1 MTDGPLE
8 SAPMTDGPLESR
20 LRVRPYALTGG
31 RVRSSIE
38 LALETIVRVTTRGEA
53 SATELASERRQIC
66 RICANLS
73 SIAEVSAH
81 LKLPLGVVRVLVG
94 DMVTEGL
101 LETNATTMIADQDP
115 RPDLRLLERV
125 LDGLQ
130 AL

>member
-1 MTDGPLE
+1 MNERSRDE
-8 SAPMTDGPLESR
+8 R
-20 LRVRPYALTGG
+20 LRIRPYALTGG
-31 RVRSSIE
+31 RVRSSTE
-38 LALETIVRVTTRGEA
+38 LALEAIVRVTERGLTNA
-53 SATELASERRQIC
+53 PALATEKRDICDIC
-66 RICANLS
+66 RNPA

-94 DMVTEGL
+94 DMVTEGFL
-101 LETNATTMIADQDP
+101 DCNDNAVPGDS

>member
-1 MTDGPLE
+1 MTDLPR
-8 SAPMTDGPLESR
+8 DNR

-31 RVRSSIE
+31 RVRSSTE
-38 LALETIVRVTTRGEA
+38 LALETIVRITARGEA
-53 SATELASERRQIC
+53 GAADLPTERREIC
-66 RICANLS
+66 GVCS
-73 SIAEVSAH
+73 EPTSIAEVSAH
-81 LKLPLGVVRVLVG
+81 LSLPLGVARVLVG

-101 LETNATTMIADQDP
+101 LESHVNPAEGNESS

>member
-1 MTDGPLE
+1 MTDEPR
-8 SAPMTDGPLESR
+8 ESR

-31 RVRSSIE
+31 RVRSSTE
-38 LALETIVRVTTRGEA
+38 LALETIVRVTSRGEA
-53 SATELASERRQIC
+53 SASELASERR
-66 RICANLS
+66 RICEICADPS

-94 DMVTEGL
+94 DMVTEGF
-101 LETNATTMIADQDP
+101 LEANATIMAADENS